1 MNLVLKSNFFS
12 ALFPQRFGLPE
23 CMVLISLLK
32 ESRINLYKSQVLFLS
47 IFAPA
52 FYVQPLPGLSF
63 SGAKLIHLS
72 IGSQFRLLQ
81 NYLTSQFVNVIL
93 CEKPPP
99 ISQQLL
105 SDQLDL
111 ELKFSCCCSLFFGAY
126 HYQHW

>member
-32 ESRINLYKSQVLFLS
+32 EARINLYKSQVLFFS
-47 IFAPA
+47 IFALA

-72 IGSQFRLLQ
+72 IGSQFRLPPKR
-81 NYLTSQFVNVIL
+81 SNVTI
-93 CEKPPP
+93 CERHP
-99 ISQQLL
+99 L
-105 SDQLDL
+105 
-111 ELKFSCCCSLFFGAY
+111 
-126 HYQHW
+126 